1 MLRRLQGL
9 QNMVRCAA
17 RARTGG
23 IALGSGVAPKLH
35 REIAAQR
42 LAPPLAEPN
51 ELCHLGFSVT
61 SRLVRRRGSNGR
73 VGAPGLEGGGVS
85 GRDRLKVSGGLHSV
99 LSALVSGSSN
109 IGDLERRG

>member
-1 MLRRLQGL
+1 MALASASMLRRLQGL

-35 REIAAQR
+35 CDIAAQR

-51 ELCHLGFSVT
+51 ELFHLGFS
-61 SRLVRRRGSNGR
+61 RPILQRREALLRDERGARTARSSLAGAVAFDVFGCPEPIGACPLGGR
-73 VGAPGLEGGGVS
+73 PW
-85 GRDRLKVSGGLHSV
+85 R
-99 LSALVSGSSN
+99 
-109 IGDLERRG
+109 